1 LLGGDRLIA
10 QADSS
15 APVYGWY
22 PTSRWSANEV
32 IYDNYVLPRL
42 PEATA
47 VSFGMYEQPT
57 PGQFV
62 NYGTQNLPLQGVPA
76 CP

>member
-1 LLGGDRLIA
+1 MIA

-22 PTSRWSANEV
+22 PTSRWSAGEV

-42 PEATA
+42 PQATD
-47 VSFGMYEQPT
+47 VSLGMYEQPT
-57 PGQFV
+57 PGKFQ
-62 NYGTQNLPLQGVPA
+62 NYGTLKYPLA
-76 CP
+76 SALSCAR